1 MNECTYIQRL
11 EDTVENALVK
21 VVLTRAP
28 GIDGIGN
35 HAQDGLDALFLAEV
49 EIEAPAEVFDNLGTG
64 VKAGTSAG
72 AHHLHEEHDAFGV
85 FAHGEVTLDAQG
97 FVRVEGVRATALD
110 VGEVPIGSGSMRHT
124 FDPLT
129 AERFASSLSHNRVP
143 SSSQRAFRPKKTF
156 RTASRRSAWTK
167 KLR

>member
-110 VGEVPIGSGSMRHT
+110 VGVHHLQVFLGELERAGFKVDASG
-124 FDPLT
+124 
-129 AERFASSLSHNRVP
+129 
-143 SSSQRAFRPKKTF
+143 
-156 RTASRRSAWTK
+156 RRGEHETK
-167 KLR
+167 VYVNQVTVVAQ

>member
-1 MNECTYIQRL
+1 MDSDHRHLSNARAHVNECTYTQRL

-85 FAHGEVTLDAQG
+85 YASKASERRPSTSVSITSKYSLVSLNGLDSKLMPPG
-97 FVRVEGVRATALD
+97 DVE
-110 VGEVPIGSGSMRHT
+110 SMK
-124 FDPLT
+124 
-129 AERFASSLSHNRVP
+129 
-143 SSSQRAFRPKKTF
+143 PK
-156 RTASRRSAWTK
+156 SM
-167 KLR
+167 